1 MARPTAVISGLWRAI
16 SCSVTRRGTQS
27 VPTWRKRCS
36 LALVTWKNT
45 ELLPMEG
52 DVPYTNTPSAGLPQ
66 EGAFQTDVC
75 ECEHIMTDDSDDSR
89 DTKSFETGWHN
100 HPYCWQ
106 ASSDLW
112 KPIWKPVS
120 TAACKTTMLPCV
132 WQDHQASVGFSSLR
146 RVCGGVAVG
155 CSDEFSASIKIAP

>member
-16 SCSVTRRGTQS
+16 SCSVTGRGTQS

-66 EGAFQTDVC
+66 EGAFQKDVC

-89 DTKSFETGWHN
+89 DTKSFETGWYN
-100 HPYCWQ
+100 RPYCWQ

-112 KPIWKPVS
+112 KQGFGSQSAQLHAKPPCYHVYGRI
-120 TAACKTTMLPCV
+120 TKLPCV
-132 WQDHQASVGFSSLR
+132 FLLCDVCVG
-146 RVCGGVAVG
+146 G
-155 CSDEFSASIKIAP
+155 